1 MLLLLEKNE
10 RMVKKSPLLNVNDQ
24 RNYLVVISSISNAF
38 VAGWRDSNP
47 VLYVDA
53 AYLIDLSRNQMVM
66 PIRVGSSNSSNK
78 AGMTL
83 QDPEDILR
91 RLNLVQLL
99 VQLLV
104 QHKIEMQDKIV
115 QDETEPVSFSDLAH
129 SAYSSVDWVQ
139 EMVA

>member
-99 VQLLV
+99 VQ
-104 QHKIEMQDKIV
+104 HKIEMQDKIV